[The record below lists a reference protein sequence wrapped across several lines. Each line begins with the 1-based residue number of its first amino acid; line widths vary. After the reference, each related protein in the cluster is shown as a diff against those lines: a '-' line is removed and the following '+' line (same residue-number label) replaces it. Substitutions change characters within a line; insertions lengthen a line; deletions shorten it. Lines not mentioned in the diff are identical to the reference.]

1 MKPAFFRIADILPPS
16 TRQLELVPE
25 LKLETND
32 GHIWYSPQLLLRS
45 IKLIVDELVQLDPA
59 NQQRYRSNASELITA
74 VEIWR
79 DDLQRRW
86 LSEPPRA
93 LTDHRF
99 LGHFAQDMG
108 LLQITSIQD
117 HHDAHGSL
125 KDLSRIEKQLQQN
138 PVSCLLT
145 LESTPSPIAARLAA
159 KYQLRTISITTGIDT
174 NPERSA
180 ILRRLDQLAASL
192 DQCLTVDQKKP

>member
-1 MKPAFFRIADILPPS
+1 LILCI
-16 TRQLELVPE
+16 
-25 LKLETND
+25 
-32 GHIWYSPQLLLRS
+32 G
-45 IKLIVDELVQLDPA
+45 LIVDELARLDPA
-59 NQQRYRSNASELITA
+59 NQQHYRTNAAGLITA
-74 VEIWR
+74 VETWR
-79 DDLQRRW
+79 ENLRRRW
-86 LSEPPRA
+86 QSEPPRA

-99 LGHFAQDMG
+99 LQHFAQDMG

-145 LESTPSPIAARLAA
+145 LESMPSPIAARLAA